1 MINSKQRAYL
11 RALGNEC
18 EVILTVGKGGVGSNL
33 TKQLEDAL
41 SARELIKG
49 RVLPATEETAREV
62 AEDLAE
68 QVGADVVQV
77 VGRNFLLFRPSKDKP
92 RIELP

>member
-1 MINSKQRAYL
+1 MLTSKQRSYL
-11 RALGNEC
+11 RAMGNEC
-18 EVILTVGKGGVGSNL
+18 DVILTVGKGGVGANL

-49 RVLPATEETAREV
+49 RVLPATEETPREV
-62 AEDLAE
+62 AEELAE
-68 QVGADVVQV
+68 QVGADVVQI